1 VKRDGGE
8 ADEVRL
14 RLLTRSDDIAELT
27 ALLHRAYAGLA
38 ERGMRFLASHQDE
51 ARTLRRISAGECWLA
66 VAGPSE
72 TIVGTIMLK
81 DAERTSGSPWYDRPE
96 VACFGQFAVEPQWQG
111 RGVGS
116 RLVYQVE
123 RRARAKGIAELA
135 LDTAEGA
142 DDLRQFYERRGYRF
156 VEYARWT
163 EVNYRSVIMTKSL
176 RWIR

>member
-1 VKRDGGE
+1 VKRDGGA

-14 RLLTRSDDIAELT
+14 RLFTPADDIAELT

-66 VAGPSE
+66 VAGAGG

-81 DAERTSGSPWYDRPE
+81 DAERTSGSPWYDRAE

-116 RLVYQVE
+116 RLVEQVE

-142 DDLRQFYERRGYRF
+142 DDLRRFYERRDYRF
-156 VEYARWT
+156 VEYTRWT

-176 RWIR
+176 R